1 MERELVFISHIT
13 EESELAIEIKE
24 IIKTAFLGMIDVFVS
39 SDGES
44 IGLGQLW
51 LSEIRDNLKKCSV
64 EIILCSEKSIKR
76 PWINFEAGAG
86 WIKDIP
92 VIPICHSGMTKAN
105 LPTPINSLQSIE
117 ISDFEKILPILAKA
131 LNCQVPQINLDT
143 FKEKILQLEYKYKE
157 EATSSEFWINVNK
170 CFQKINNFHK
180 EIIPTLKE
188 QEKVD
193 LTVVVDDF
201 KDILKDLYDFLIPN
215 GIVRCTPHDVVV
227 HGISTVDI
235 GRFGFEKKYY
245 IELTEKGKEIIKDK
259 RFKF

>member
-1 MERELVFISHIT
+1 MEKELVFISHIT

-24 IIKTAFLGMIDVFVS
+24 VIKTAFLGMIDVFVS

-44 IGLGQLW
+44 IELGELW
-51 LSEIRDNLKKCSV
+51 LNKIRENLKKCSV
-64 EIILCSEKSIKR
+64 EIILCSNESIKR

-92 VIPICHSGMTKAN
+92 VIPICHSGMTKEN

-117 ISDFEKILPILAKA
+117 IANLEKILPILAKA
-131 LNCQVPQINLDT
+131 LNCQVPQINLDI
-143 FKEKILQLEYKYKE
+143 FKENISKFENKHKE
-157 EATSSEFWINVNK
+157 DAELSKFWRNINE

-180 EIIPTLKE
+180 EIIPTFKKVG
-188 QEKVD
+188 KVD

-201 KDILKDLYDFLIPN
+201 KEIFKDLDDFLIPN
-215 GIVRCTPHDVVV
+215 GVAKCTPH
-227 HGISTVDI
+227 GYADI
-235 GRFGFEKKYY
+235 GRFGLEKKYL
-245 IELTEKGKEIIKDK
+245 IELTEKGKEIIKDE